1 MKGKKHNRLK
11 YEGIKKKKKTN
22 LNSSKFKY
30 DDTHF
35 LKYQKKNFNT
45 HFPIFLPNIIFGSSL
60 THFPSKY
67 KHQINTTK
75 NTTDLNIHNDYKHNS
90 PFSQTFLN

>member
-11 YEGIKKKKKTN
+11 YEEKKKEKKKNLN

-35 LKYQKKNFNT
+35 LKYQKKNFD
-45 HFPIFLPNIIFGSSL
+45 

-67 KHQINTTK
+67 N
-75 NTTDLNIHNDYKHNS
+75 
-90 PFSQTFLN
+90 F